1 MRSKNVIVKD
11 HDSNQEL
18 LELDNEAS
26 PSVAGN
32 QMKQLDLFAK
42 PNRQIKKER
51 RKKIFQIRCFRRI
64 MAPRG
69 RYPLREKTRNFL

>member
-1 MRSKNVIVKD
+1 MRSKNAIVKD
-11 HDSNQEL
+11 HESNHEL

-42 PNRQIKKER
+42 PHRQIKKR
-51 RKKIFQIRCFRRI
+51 TT
-64 MAPRG
+64 
-69 RYPLREKTRNFL
+69 EKDLSNTLL